1 MSQDARHDRRVGLR
15 TEGELEHTPSSSA
28 ASGPPARRLVILI
41 LTIVFLIAV
50 LIVVLVL
57 ALVFVIFKIVDRQ
70 PAHVCGLALVQRS
83 PAAIKLLGSPIEQ
96 HGLTGGRTSSTNGE
110 DYERLTF
117 WVRGPLGDA
126 FVVSE
131 GSRSP
136 IGSHLRVRIGRSGEG
151 QTIYSGPFDCPELH
165 R

>member
-1 MSQDARHDRRVGLR
+1 M
-15 TEGELEHTPSSSA
+15 SSA
-28 ASGPPARRLVILI
+28 LGQSPGRQPVSRILS
-41 LTIVFLIAV
+41 IVFFITVLFAV
-50 LIVVLVL
+50 ALVL
-57 ALVFVIFKIVDRQ
+57 AISHLMDRR

-83 PAAIKLLGSPIEQ
+83 PAAVKLIGSPIQQ
-96 HGLTGGRTSSTNGE
+96 HGFTGGRTSFTHGD

-131 GSRSP
+131 GYRSP
-136 IGSHLRVRIGRSGEG
+136 IGSHLDVRIGRNGQGE
-151 QTIYSGPFDCPELH
+151 TIYSGPFDCPELH